1 MFKQVDVRGRHIQAL
16 VLVYRSFGL
25 VFGDL
30 TISPL
35 YVYKNTFSGGLSHYQ
50 TEDAVFGVFSLIF
63 WTFTLFS
70 LLKYVIIMLSAND
83 NGEGKKLIAFSK
95 MLQVVFI
102 FFHFYYL

>member
-1 MFKQVDVRGRHIQAL
+1 MFNSFLFFLVFMLKQVDGRGRHKEAL

-35 YVYKNTFSGGLSHYQ
+35 YVYKSTFSGGVIHYQ

-63 WTFTLFS
+63 WTFTLLS

-83 NGEGKKLIAFSK
+83 NGEGKSL
-95 MLQVVFI
+95 
-102 FFHFYYL
+102 